1 MALAH
6 VRPLPFRP
14 ETPEGIQLKKPRFRA
29 GVPVWK
35 RDLLDRGN
43 RDPVWWIE
51 NVLGDN
57 LWEAQRKIARAVRE
71 HSRVAVPAAFGVG
84 KTMIAAR
91 LALWFTYNHRPAKVI
106 TTAPTHRQVKD
117 LLWSELRSG
126 HAHANVALG
135 GEPIALQLQLEAD
148 QFAVGFS
155 TKDYNLDYFTGY
167 HSPNQMVIF
176 DQASGLAK
184 TFWDASEGLMTG
196 GNAKWL
202 AIGNTA
208 IPDSEFANICIPER
222 KSRYG
227 KWFVIPI
234 TAHESPNVLAGEDVI
249 PGIIH
254 HGWVQE
260 KIEQWGTNDPF
271 FQVFVEAKFVESE
284 QMVVIPQRIQ
294 DVAWNLG
301 GDESNEIEIGL
312 DVARRGTDSTVWIA
326 RTGSRG
332 LLCERVSGQDLMTI
346 VGQTIELKRR
356 LEKRFDGKD
365 GRTKKTVVL
374 IKVDDIGVGGGV
386 VDRLAEL
393 DLPVLP
399 VNNAEAAAEPERFA
413 NVRAEMAFALR
424 EDMHAGLCGIKDME
438 FETQQDAD
446 DLEVDIRVQKYKI
459 LSSGRI
465 LLWDKDQI
473 RKELDRS
480 PDFWDAF
487 VMAFE
492 YPQGGAPAISVIM
505 TTKDG
510 KISSRP
516 ATDEE
521 KAGDPDAGPDADQTL
536 EDAVGSHEALDSFMQ
551 GDDDLE

>member
-1 MALAH
+1 MADAF

-14 ETPEGIQLKKPRFRA
+14 ITPEGVQLKRPKFRA
-29 GVPVWK
+29 NVPTWK
-35 RDLLDRGN
+35 RTLLDQGN
-43 RDPVWWIE
+43 ADPCWWIE
-51 NVLGDN
+51 HVLGDQ
-57 LWEAQRKIARAVRE
+57 LWARQKEIAQAVRD

-84 KTMIAAR
+84 KTFLAAR
-91 LALWFTYNHRPAKVI
+91 VALWFTYNHRPAKVI

-117 LLWSELRSG
+117 LLWSELRTG
-126 HAHANVALG
+126 HQHARLPLG

-155 TKDYNLDYFTGY
+155 TRDYNLDYFTGY
-167 HSPNQMVIF
+167 HSPNQLVIF

-208 IPDSEFANICIPER
+208 IPDSEFANICMPER

-227 KWFVIPI
+227 EWHVIPI
-234 TAHESPNVLAGEDVI
+234 TAHESPNVIAGSDVI

-254 HGWVQE
+254 HGWVAE
-260 KIEQWGTNDPF
+260 KIKQWGERDPF
-271 FQVFVEAKFVESE
+271 FQIFVEAKFVESE
-284 QMVVIPQRIQ
+284 QMVVIPQRMQ
-294 DVAWNLG
+294 DIAWSTV

-312 DVARRGTDSTVWIA
+312 DVARRGTDSTVWIV
-326 RTGSRG
+326 RSGSRG
-332 LLCERVSGQDLMTI
+332 MLCQRVSGQDTMTI
-346 VGQTIELKRR
+346 VGQTVELCRT
-356 LEKRFDGKD
+356 LEQRYDGKN
-365 GRTKKTVVL
+365 GRPKKTVAM

-386 VDRLAEL
+386 TDRLAEL

-424 EDMHAGLCGIKDME
+424 EDMHAGLCGLKDME

-446 DLEVDIRVQKYKI
+446 NTEVDIRVQKYKI

-465 LLWDKDQI
+465 ILWDKDQI

-480 PDFWDAF
+480 PDYWDAL

-492 YPQGGAPAISVIM
+492 YPQGGAPAISVI
-505 TTKDG
+505 TTTVDG
-510 KISSRP
+510 KVSSRP

-521 KAGDPDAGPDADQTL
+521 RDGNADAGPDADETL
-536 EDAVGSHEALDSFMQ
+536 EEAVGSHDAFDSFMA
-551 GDDDLE
+551 GDDDDD